1 MLFVIL
7 LYPKVVQNRVIF
19 LSSDATRLIDQWYPS
34 NKDTGSMSSISMA
47 DGNSQYIV
55 VIVDTTI
62 IVLRIE
68 SEAEAKLVQ
77 VIKWF
82 CPFVLTILSSVKS
95 DIATNLLLRKFECAY
110 CQILKNFKK
119 MRFFITMIVCG

>member
-77 VIKWF
+77 VIK
-82 CPFVLTILSSVKS
+82 
-95 DIATNLLLRKFECAY
+95 
-110 CQILKNFKK
+110 
-119 MRFFITMIVCG
+119 